1 MQTGVHG
8 LVRAE
13 GGFGK
18 HNASILR
25 NMNSGKGNGLQ
36 SLQLIFKIHQ
46 MMLSDEDFVE
56 SVNSIIDY
64 RRCQYNLVTKAG
76 EWVDVELD
84 YTVYEMMYSDYE
96 SVKKTLT
103 VSCYGKG
110 TEDTPLYIG
119 NIKTM
124 EKLSALDL
132 GSVYLVTEK
141 EPKDVLPEGKSEII
155 CHKSPWQK

>member
-1 MQTGVHG
+1 MAFTLDNVVSNDLLTRADMGRSFKVSFKVYDTTSRYVKIG
-8 LVRAE
+8 LSHAT
-13 GGFGK
+13 
-18 HNASILR
+18 A
-25 NMNSGKGNGLQ
+25 M
-36 SLQLIFKIHQ
+36 
-46 MMLSDEDFVE
+46 
-56 SVNSIIDY
+56 VNSIIDY

-110 TEDTPLYIG
+110 NEDTPLYIG
-119 NIKTM
+119 SIKTV
-124 EKLSALDL
+124 EKLTALEI
-132 GSVYLVTEK
+132 GTVYLVTEK
-141 EPKDVLPEGKSEII
+141 DPKEVLPEGKSEII